1 MSSVPVAFDA
11 PPSQASASS
20 IPFMSFDGS
29 ASNVDPY
36 AGGFASGAPPIGTIG
51 SGPPSGG
58 FRSGPPSGGFRS
70 GPPSNGFGGSW
81 QPPPPIST
89 SYNSFDE
96 EPPLLEEL
104 GIDPALV
111 FRKSLAILNP
121 LKLDA
126 TLMDDGDLSGPLL
139 YGLALGSCH
148 LLVGKIQFGDIL
160 GFSVVALVGLY
171 WLLNVLAGPDS
182 GGIELHR
189 VSSLAGYSLL
199 PLVLHSALCVLM
211 PGRSTL
217 GSILAV
223 VAVTWCAYA
232 ASNLLVAALPQ
243 LRDQRA
249 LVAYPCLLMYSVY
262 ALMTIY

>member
-1 MSSVPVAFDA
+1 MSS
-11 PPSQASASS
+11 
-20 IPFMSFDGS
+20 
-29 ASNVDPY
+29 
-36 AGGFASGAPPIGTIG
+36 
-51 SGPPSGG
+51 
-58 FRSGPPSGGFRS
+58 
-70 GPPSNGFGGSW
+70 
-81 QPPPPIST
+81 PPPPIST

-189 VSSLAGYSLL
+189 YWDEVEMTPCAMWHFGDLETEELVSSSCDGSDEGEDCDSELDTSFPKRDSQNDDTFEYDDAG
-199 PLVLHSALCVLM
+199 PNSAATDDM
-211 PGRSTL
+211 P
-217 GSILAV
+217 
-223 VAVTWCAYA
+223 
-232 ASNLLVAALPQ
+232 
-243 LRDQRA
+243 
-249 LVAYPCLLMYSVY
+249 
-262 ALMTIY
+262 